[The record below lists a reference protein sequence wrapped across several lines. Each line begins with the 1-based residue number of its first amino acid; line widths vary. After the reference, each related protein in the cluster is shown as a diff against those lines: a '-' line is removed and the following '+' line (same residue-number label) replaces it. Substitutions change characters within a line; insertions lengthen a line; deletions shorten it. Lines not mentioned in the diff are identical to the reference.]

1 MALIEVIQNRY
12 AYFISVPSLQSELAT
27 LNSKQLKKI
36 ITLVNSFD
44 PQNKISRKNIEAFA
58 TELFIIQKGPPVS
71 LLEYFTKNKTELMNK
86 RMSRIVQE
94 ELLIKG
100 LKNII
105 NQFPEKTRYSFMENA
120 KFHISKIVRSKVW
133 RLAALP
139 FDLPFIDQIRIP
151 DELLEKIL
159 LDGID
164 VHSDELLA
172 LFRQQNMIDNY
183 ERFRK
188 AYRTIA
194 MATAFAFFLE
204 DMNTHQAELKK
215 EIEASNKQA
224 FFDKFKKISSAIT
237 NNSDT
242 SEKTDNEIRDEQFN
256 RTLEKFRA
264 KYNEDP
270 TSTEL
275 KEIKLKIYG
284 KKT

>member
-1 MALIEVIQNRY
+1 
-12 AYFISVPSLQSELAT
+12 
-27 LNSKQLKKI
+27 
-36 ITLVNSFD
+36 
-44 PQNKISRKNIEAFA
+44 
-58 TELFIIQKGPPVS
+58 LFIIQKGPPVS

-105 NQFPEKTRYSFMENA
+105 NQFPEKSRYSFIENA
-120 KFHISKIVRSKVW
+120 KYHISKIVRSKVW

-139 FDLPFIDQIRIP
+139 LDLPFIDQVRIP

-164 VHSDELLA
+164 GHSDELVS

-194 MATAFAFFLE
+194 LATTFSFFYE
-204 DMNTHQAELKK
+204 DISAHQDELRNEIAAAKK
-215 EIEASNKQA
+215 QDFLNN
-224 FFDKFKKISSAIT
+224 FKKIAGTIT
-237 NNSDT
+237 NTSDT
-242 SEKTDNEIRDEQFN
+242 ALKSNDEIKDEQFK

-264 KYNEDP
+264 KYKEDP
-270 TSTEL
+270 TASEL

-284 KKT
+284 N